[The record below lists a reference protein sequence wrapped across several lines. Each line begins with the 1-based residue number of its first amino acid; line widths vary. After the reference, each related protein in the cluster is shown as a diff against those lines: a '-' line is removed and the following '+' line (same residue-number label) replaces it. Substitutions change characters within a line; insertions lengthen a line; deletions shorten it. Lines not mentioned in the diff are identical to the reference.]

1 MPRSAADRWKDIE
14 EMRRLN
20 AETRKLNDELRKKND
35 EDREE
40 LKKWEESIKE
50 VPVELRM
57 AAQRAAARP
66 KKYTF
71 DEFKAYLKTMF
82 NWKSLALITPFIVY
96 GIYLMFWKQAQL
108 PDCADEPPITFWDS
122 FGRNPFGV
130 QELDPNDPYAHCYAT
145 PEAAC
150 CANESVVDS
159 VFAKAEAKKR
169 RSDANKSLP
178 TRS

>member
-1 MPRSAADRWKDIE
+1 MREQNDR
-14 EMRRLN
+14 
-20 AETRKLNDELRKKND
+20 
-35 EDREE
+35 DREE

-82 NWKSLALITPFIVY
+82 NWKSLALLTPFIVY
-96 GIYLMFWKQAQL
+96 GIYLAFYKQEQL
-108 PDCADEPPITFWDS
+108 PDCADEPPITFWES
-122 FGRNPFGV
+122 LTRTNRFGV

-145 PEAAC
+145 PEAAS

-169 RSDANKSLP
+169 RSRA
-178 TRS
+178 